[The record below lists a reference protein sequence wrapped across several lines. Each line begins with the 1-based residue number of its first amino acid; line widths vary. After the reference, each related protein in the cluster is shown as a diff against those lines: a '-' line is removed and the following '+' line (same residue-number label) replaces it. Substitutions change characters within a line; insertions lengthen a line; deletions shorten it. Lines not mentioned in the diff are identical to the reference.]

1 MAYTTINKSTAYFD
15 TKLYSGNG
23 GTQTIT
29 GLGHQPDLTWVKSR
43 NTTDGHSLQDS
54 VRGYGSTT
62 KLASY
67 DNSGENNPSGGSY
80 GNYGYQSAATSDGFT
95 MVAGSTPGQNNKSGN
110 NYVAWN
116 WKANGSSTTTNN
128 DGATTSYI
136 SHNST
141 GKFSIIKYTGTGS
154 DTNIG
159 HGLGGTPDWFITK
172 ALSASDWHVW
182 CNNFPAQKRIKL
194 NSTGGWNTNS
204 SIFASLPDATKIY
217 FGGGG
222 DVNGSGVNYICY
234 AWKNVTGFSKAGVYD
249 GNSGNNGTA
258 PFVYTGFKPKFLIIR
273 NVSQTSAWQTYDAER
288 LGYNDKNYELRP
300 NETAGEG
307 STTDYVDFLS
317 NGFKLRHQ
325 STGVNQNGDEFI
337 YLAFGQTLVGSNN
350 VPCTAR

>member
-1 MAYTTINKSTAYFD
+1 MAYTTINKSTAHFD

-54 VRGYGSTT
+54 VRGYGSAT
-62 KLASY
+62 KLSSY
-67 DNSGENNPSGGSY
+67 DNSGENNASGGSY
-80 GNYGYQSAATSDGFT
+80 GNYGYQSASTSDGFT

-154 DTNIG
+154 ATNIG
-159 HGLGGTPDWFITK
+159 HGLGGTPDYFIVK
-172 ALSASDWHVW
+172 ARSASDWHVW

-194 NSTGGWNTNS
+194 NSTGGWSTNT

-217 FGGGG
+217 FGSGG
-222 DVNGSGVNYICY
+222 DVNGSGVEYICY
-234 AWKNVTGFSKAGVYD
+234 AWKNVTGFSKAGSYKGNGNAD
-249 GNSGNNGTA
+249 GS
-258 PFVYTGFKPKFLIIR
+258 FVYTGFKPTFLFYR
-273 NVSQTSAWQTYDAER
+273 NVSATENWEMADTQRSPENLD
-288 LGYNDKNYELRP
+288 DKLILYANA
-300 NETAGEG
+300 NNADV
-307 STTDYVDFLS
+307 STTRFDFLS
-317 NGFKLRHQ
+317 NGFKAR
-325 STGVNQNGDEFI
+325 STNTAVNASGNEYM
-337 YLAFGQTLVGSNN
+337 YLAFGQSIVGSNN
-350 VPCTAR
+350 IPATAR